1 MTSIAPVNFAT
12 PLSGKET
19 IRAFGVSSNGI
30 PCGQDFLLTTAQIAA
45 LAENNI
51 SVSPAVTAYVSGG
64 QTLATALTSTFNN
77 ITTAAAGA
85 ASVKLPASAVGLEV
99 IVSNQGANAVQSFG
113 VSPDTING
121 VATGTGISIPVGA
134 IFVFTCAV
142 VGNWLQNVQTG
153 GAFTGTFDGVLGG
166 NTPAAASVTT
176 LAASS
181 TASTTALTAT
191 ATSNQLV
198 LGTTRTLTL
207 TAPTPASSSRT
218 VTLPDPGGADSVAY
232 LALAQTLTNKTLTGT
247 FDGVLGGN
255 TPAAASVTTL
265 TASSTASAT
274 AVTATNTSNQLVLGT
289 TRTLTLTAPTPAS
302 SSRTVTLPDPGG
314 SDSVA
319 YLALAQTLTNK
330 TLTAPVIHTPPLA
343 VGASATITAV
353 SAGKTIL
360 LNTASG
366 SVATLPAAT
375 GSGDIYY
382 FVVTTTATSNAHK
395 ILAASG
401 SDYMNGIAT
410 GQNANTAKVFSSAA
424 STNHS
429 IQMPFAGTQP
439 SGGFIGDWF
448 EVTDVA
454 TNLWQVTGMYQAGT
468 TPTTPFSSATS

>member
-99 IVSNQGANAVQSFG
+99 IVSNQGANAVQIFG

-191 ATSNQLV
+191 A
-198 LGTTRTLTL
+198 
-207 TAPTPASSSRT
+207 
-218 VTLPDPGGADSVAY
+218 
-232 LALAQTLTNKTLTGT
+232 
-247 FDGVLGGN
+247 
-255 TPAAASVTTL
+255 
-265 TASSTASAT
+265 
-274 AVTATNTSNQLVLGT
+274 TSNQLVLGT

-454 TNLWQVTGMYQAGT
+454 INLWQVTGMYQAGT